1 MKEELLHQI
10 ALTSVPNVGAIHAR
24 ILIEEFGTASDIFKS
39 KEHQLRK
46 IEGIGAI
53 RAHAIKSFNQFD
65 AAEKE
70 IKFIEDN
77 NIQPLFISDGNFPQ
91 RLRHCVDC
99 PVLLYYRGNA
109 DLNGIRMI
117 AVVGTRK
124 NSPYGQQITERLVA
138 ELASYQ
144 PAIISGLAYG
154 IDAIAHE
161 AALQHQLPTI
171 GVLAHGLDKIYPMSH
186 KSLSREMV
194 DSGGG
199 LLTEFRSGHMPDR
212 HHFPI
217 RNRIVAGLCDATIV
231 VETGVRGGSMITAEL
246 ANDYNRDVFAFPGR
260 VMDDQS
266 RGCHYL
272 VKENK
277 AMLISE
283 ASDVITIM
291 KWTSQPR
298 KKAAASRKDLQD
310 LTEEEKA
317 VTDLLQEKEKT
328 HIDELKTRSSLSSS
342 TIAKTVLNLEMKQ
355 LIMSHPG
362 NMYSIP

>member
-231 VETGVRGGSMITAEL
+231 VETGI
-246 ANDYNRDVFAFPGR
+246 N
-260 VMDDQS
+260 
-266 RGCHYL
+266 
-272 VKENK
+272 
-277 AMLISE
+277 
-283 ASDVITIM
+283 
-291 KWTSQPR
+291 
-298 KKAAASRKDLQD
+298 
-310 LTEEEKA
+310 
-317 VTDLLQEKEKT
+317 
-328 HIDELKTRSSLSSS
+328 
-342 TIAKTVLNLEMKQ
+342 
-355 LIMSHPG
+355 
-362 NMYSIP
+362 